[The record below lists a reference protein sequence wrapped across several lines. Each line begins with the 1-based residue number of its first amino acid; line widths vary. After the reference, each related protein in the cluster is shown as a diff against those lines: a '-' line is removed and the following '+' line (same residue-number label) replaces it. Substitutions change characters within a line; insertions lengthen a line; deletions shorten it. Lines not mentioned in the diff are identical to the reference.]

1 MTVRQAI
8 ELPAGVRRE
17 LVPLTAQDGA
27 AIDGALYVPSGGSPR
42 TALVL
47 LHPTVSFLE
56 HYALAPLAELGFAAL
71 GLNSRF
77 AGNEGAVLLE
87 QCVLDLAA
95 GVACLRERGYERV
108 VLVGNSG
115 GGALSS
121 LYQAQAEHPTV
132 TSTPGG
138 LPVDLTRAELP
149 RADALIVLNAHRGRA
164 QVLTE
169 WMDPAVVAEDDLL
182 ATDPDLDLFGDAARP
197 PYPAV
202 FVERYRAAQVARNRR
217 ITAWARA
224 QLDALVG
231 RGIRDRAF
239 TVHRTAADPRFV
251 DLALDPSDR
260 TVGTYSAPDVRA
272 ANYAARGLARF
283 TSLQSWLSV
292 WALDETHGVGEACLG
307 ATSVP
312 LLCLQ
317 GTADQGI
324 YPSDARAWAEAARV
338 DDVELHWITGGTH
351 YFLDQPAQQR
361 EVFGRIASW
370 LAARG
375 LSG

>member
-1 MTVRQAI
+1 MTVRQST

-17 LVPLTAQDGA
+17 LLPLTAQDGA
-27 AIDGALYVPSGGSPR
+27 AIDGALHLPAGASAR

-47 LHPTVSFLE
+47 MHPTVSFLE

-95 GVACLRERGYERV
+95 GVAHLRERGWERV

-115 GGALSS
+115 GGALSA
-121 LYQAQAEHPTV
+121 LYQAQAERPTI
-132 TSTPGG
+132 TCTPGG
-138 LPVDLTRAELP
+138 LPVDLTRAALP
-149 RADALIVLNAHRGRA
+149 RPDALIVLNAHRGRA
-164 QVLTE
+164 RVLTE

-182 ATDPDLDLFGDAARP
+182 ASDPDLDLFGGAAHP
-197 PYPAV
+197 PFAAA
-202 FVERYRAAQVARNRR
+202 FVERYRATQVGRNRR

-224 QLDALVG
+224 QLDELAG

-260 TVGTYSAPDVRA
+260 AVGTYSGPDVRA

-324 YPSDARAWAEAARV
+324 YPSDARAWAGAAPG
-338 DDVELHWITGGTH
+338 DDVELHWVAGGTH

-361 EVFGRIASW
+361 EVFERIAGW
-370 LAARG
+370 LTARG
-375 LSG
+375 LAG

>member
-27 AIDGALYVPSGGSPR
+27 AIDGALHLPAGASPR
-42 TALVL
+42 TGLVF

-95 GVACLRERGYERV
+95 GVAHLRERGCEGV

-115 GGALSS
+115 GGALSA
-121 LYQAQAEHPTV
+121 LYQAQAEHPTI

-138 LPVDLTRAELP
+138 LPVDLTRAALP
-149 RADALIVLNAHRGRA
+149 RADALLVLNAHRGRA

-182 ATDPDLDLFGDAARP
+182 ATDPDLDLFGARHP
-197 PYPAV
+197 PFTPA

-224 QLDALVG
+224 QLDELAG
-231 RGIRDRAF
+231 PGIRDRAF
-239 TVHRTAADPRFV
+239 VVHRTAADPRFL
-251 DLALDPSDR
+251 DLSLDRSER
-260 TVGTYSAPDVRA
+260 VAGTYGGPDVRA

-283 TSLQSWLSV
+283 TSVQSWLSV

-324 YPSDARAWAEAARV
+324 YPSDARAWVEAARV
-338 DDVELHWITGGTH
+338 DDVALHWIAGGTH

-361 EVFGRIASW
+361 EVFERIAGW

-375 LSG
+375 LGG

>member
-27 AIDGALYVPSGGSPR
+27 AIDGALHLPAGASPR
-42 TALVL
+42 TALVF
-47 LHPTVSFLE
+47 LHPSVSFLE

-95 GVACLRERGYERV
+95 GVAHLRDRGSERV

-115 GGALSS
+115 GGALSA
-121 LYQAQAEHPTV
+121 LYQAQAEHPTI
-132 TSTPGG
+132 TATPGG
-138 LPVDLTRAELP
+138 LPVDLTRAALP

-182 ATDPDLDLFGDAARP
+182 ATDPDLDLFGGVLHPPFEAAF
-197 PYPAV
+197 A
-202 FVERYRAAQVARNRR
+202 ERYRAAQVARNRR
-217 ITAWARA
+217 ITAWSRA
-224 QLDALVG
+224 QLAGLEA

-239 TVHRTAADPRFV
+239 VVHRTAADPRFL

-260 TVGTYSAPDVRA
+260 AVGTYSGSDVRA

-283 TSLQSWLSV
+283 TSVQSWLSV

-324 YPSDARAWAEAARV
+324 YPSDARAWAGAAKV
-338 DDVELHWITGGTH
+338 DDVELHWIAGGTH
-351 YFLDQPAQQR
+351 YFLDQPKQQR
-361 EVFGRIASW
+361 EVFERVASW

-375 LSG
+375 LAG